1 MLKYNRNYFTDFEFW
16 RKQNIKSKKH
26 FKTVMAVMY
35 GKKKDRGGI
44 KKKYLAL
51 MKEQEETQRLMKEAI
66 DHICPQLSSM
76 FRYLD
81 YCCNSYVI
89 S

>member
-44 KKKYLAL
+44 KRKYLAL
-51 MKEQEETQRLMKEAI
+51 MKEQEETQRLIRKAI
-66 DHICPQLSSM
+66 DRVCPQLFS
-76 FRYLD
+76 YLD
-81 YCCNSYVI
+81 CFGTSTYY
-89 S
+89 

>member
-1 MLKYNRNYFTDFEFW
+1 MLNYRNYFTDFEFW

-51 MKEQEETQRLMKEAI
+51 MKEQEETQRLMREAI
-66 DHICPQLSSM
+66 NRVCPQLFS
-76 FRYLD
+76 YLGSFGTGT
-81 YCCNSYVI
+81 YY
-89 S
+89 

>member
-26 FKTVMAVMY
+26 FKTIMAVMY
-35 GKKKDRGGI
+35 GRKKDRGGI

-51 MKEQEETQRLMKEAI
+51 MKEQEETQKLIRKAI
-66 DHICPQLSSM
+66 DRVCPQLFS
-76 FRYLD
+76 YLD
-81 YCCNSYVI
+81 CFGTGICY
-89 S
+89 

>member
-51 MKEQEETQRLMKEAI
+51 MKEQEETQRLIREAI
-66 DHICPQLSSM
+66 NRVCPQLFS
-76 FRYLD
+76 YLD
-81 YCCNSYVI
+81 CFGTGTYY
-89 S
+89 

>member
-26 FKTVMAVMY
+26 FKTIIAVMY
-35 GKKKDRGGI
+35 GRKKDRGGI

-51 MKEQEETQRLMKEAI
+51 MKEQEETQRLIRKAI
-66 DHICPQLSSM
+66 DRVCPQLFS
-76 FRYLD
+76 YLD
-81 YCCNSYVI
+81 CFGTGIYY
-89 S
+89 

>member
-26 FKTVMAVMY
+26 FRTIMAVMY

-51 MKEQEETQRLMKEAI
+51 MKEQEETQRLIRKAI
-66 DHICPQLSSM
+66 DRVCPQLFS
-76 FRYLD
+76 YLD
-81 YCCNSYVI
+81 CFGTGTYY
-89 S
+89 

>member
-1 MLKYNRNYFTDFEFW
+1 MLNYRNYFADFEFW

-44 KKKYLAL
+44 KKKYLVL
-51 MKEQEETQRLMKEAI
+51 MKEQEKTQRLVREAI
-66 DHICPQLSSM
+66 NRVCPQLFS
-76 FRYLD
+76 YLD
-81 YCCNSYVI
+81 CFSTGTYY
-89 S
+89 

>member
-1 MLKYNRNYFTDFEFW
+1 MLNYRNYFTDFEFW

-26 FKTVMAVMY
+26 FKTIMAVMY

-51 MKEQEETQRLMKEAI
+51 MKEQEKTQRLIREAI
-66 DHICPQLSSM
+66 DRVCPQLFS
-76 FRYLD
+76 YLGSFGTGT
-81 YCCNSYVI
+81 YY
-89 S
+89 

>member
-26 FKTVMAVMY
+26 FKTVMAVTY
-35 GKKKDRGGI
+35 GRKKDKGGI

-51 MKEQEETQRLMKEAI
+51 MKEQEETQRLMREAI
-66 DHICPQLSSM
+66 DHVCPQLSGIL
-76 FRYLD
+76 RYLNCFGTGT
-81 YCCNSYVI
+81 YY
-89 S
+89 

>member
-26 FKTVMAVMY
+26 FKTIMAVMY
-35 GKKKDRGGI
+35 GRKKDRGGI

-51 MKEQEETQRLMKEAI
+51 MKEQEETQRLIRKAI
-66 DHICPQLSSM
+66 NRVCPQLFS
-76 FRYLD
+76 YLD
-81 YCCNSYVI
+81 CFGTGTYY
-89 S
+89 

>member
-1 MLKYNRNYFTDFEFW
+1 MYNKNYFTDFEFW

-26 FKTVMAVMY
+26 FKTIMAVMY

-51 MKEQEETQRLMKEAI
+51 MKEQKETQRLMREAI
-66 DHICPQLSSM
+66 DHVCPQLSSIL
-76 FRYLD
+76 RYLD
-81 YCCNSYVI
+81 CFGTGAYY
-89 S
+89 

>member
-16 RKQNIKSKKH
+16 RRQNIKSKKH
-26 FKTVMAVMY
+26 FKTIMAVMY
-35 GKKKDRGGI
+35 GRKKDRGGI

-51 MKEQEETQRLMKEAI
+51 MKEQEKTQRLIREAI
-66 DHICPQLSSM
+66 NRACPQL

-81 YCCNSYVI
+81 CFGTGTYY
-89 S
+89 

>member
-1 MLKYNRNYFTDFEFW
+1 MYNKDYFTDFEFW

-35 GKKKDRGGI
+35 GRKKDRGGI

-51 MKEQEETQRLMKEAI
+51 MKEHEERQKLMREAI
-66 DHICPQLSSM
+66 DQVCPQLGGM
-76 FRYLD
+76 LKYLD
-81 YCCNSYVI
+81 CFGTGAYY
-89 S
+89 

>member
-26 FKTVMAVMY
+26 LKTIIAVMY
-35 GKKKDRGGI
+35 GRKKDRGGI

-51 MKEQEETQRLMKEAI
+51 MKEQEETQRLIRKAI
-66 DHICPQLSSM
+66 DRVCPQLFS
-76 FRYLD
+76 YLD
-81 YCCNSYVI
+81 CFGTGTYY
-89 S
+89 